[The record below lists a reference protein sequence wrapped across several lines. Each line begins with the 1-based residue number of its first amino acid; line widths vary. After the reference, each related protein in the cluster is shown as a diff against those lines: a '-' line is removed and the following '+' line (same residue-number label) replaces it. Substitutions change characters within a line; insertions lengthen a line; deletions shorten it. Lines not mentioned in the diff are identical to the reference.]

1 MKLTLLMLA
10 ALTLASPAFPQSKD
24 ESRLSTLA
32 SAIRAA
38 DYRGERDELRR
49 LALALDDVKDPRL
62 AAYREYWRGFAF
74 WRRALNGMNETPT
87 PSDAGDD
94 LKAGVASLRASLEK
108 NPDWIEAKVGL
119 FGCWA
124 ALMSLDIDAKQKSE
138 ILSEAIPIVRELKEK
153 GPTNPRALWLVGGTQ
168 LWSPRGSD
176 PVGASATYRRG
187 LEAARAESLQKEK
200 PADWV
205 PAWGAPELLMTLA
218 YVYSHSAIQN
228 RDVAQAYA
236 DGALA
241 AVPDWHYVRDILVPQ
256 IQALSAPAK

>member
-1 MKLTLLMLA
+1 MKLVLLTLA

-24 ESRLSTLA
+24 ESRLSMLA
-32 SAIRAA
+32 GSIRAA
-38 DYRGERDELRR
+38 DYRGDREELRR
-49 LALALDDVKDPRL
+49 LAPALDDVKDPKL
-62 AAYREYWRGFAF
+62 AGYREYWRGFAF

-87 PSDAGDD
+87 PNDAGDD
-94 LKAGVASLRASLEK
+94 LKSGVASFRASLENK
-108 NPDWIEAKVGL
+108 PDWIEAKVGL
-119 FGCWA
+119 FGCSA
-124 ALMSLDIDAKQKSE
+124 ALMYLDIDAKQKST
-138 ILSEAIPIVRELKEK
+138 ILAEMIPLMKELKER
-153 GPTNPRALWLVGGTQ
+153 GPENPRALWLVGGTQ
-168 LWSPRGSD
+168 LWSPKGSD

-187 LEAARAESLQKEK
+187 LEAARAESLRKEK

-228 RDVAQAYA
+228 RDVARAYA

-256 IQALSAPAK
+256 IQALPAQVK

>member
-10 ALTLASPAFPQSKD
+10 TLALASPAFPQSKD
-24 ESRLSTLA
+24 ESRLSQLA

-38 DYRGERDELRR
+38 DYRGEREELRR
-49 LALALDDVKDPRL
+49 LASALDDVKDSKL
-62 AAYREYWRGFAF
+62 AAYRDYWRGFAL

-87 PSDAGDD
+87 PNDAGDD
-94 LKAGVASLRASLEK
+94 LKHGVASFRASLEHR
-108 NPDWIEAKVGL
+108 PDWIEAKVGL

-124 ALMSLDIDAKQKSE
+124 ALMSLDIDARQKSE
-138 ILSEAIPIVRELKEK
+138 ILSAAIPVVKELKEK
-153 GPTNPRALWLVGGTQ
+153 GAENPRALWLVGGTQ

-176 PVGASATYRRG
+176 PSGASATYRRG
-187 LEAARAESLQKEK
+187 LAAAGAESLRNEK

-218 YVYSHSAIQN
+218 FVYSNSALRN